1 MDKMDKIDI
10 QAIFDYLPHRY
21 PFILIDKVLDYE
33 PHMSITAVKNVSM
46 NEPFFMGHF
55 PGRPVMPGV
64 LIVEAMAQAGGMM
77 LMGAFEN
84 PGDKVVY
91 FMSIDKVKFRHPVVP
106 GDQIRFELEML
117 HFRGRNCRMHGIGY
131 VDGKPVAEAE
141 MMARVMDK

>member
-1 MDKMDKIDI
+1 
-10 QAIFDYLPHRY
+10 
-21 PFILIDKVLDYE
+21 
-33 PHMSITAVKNVSM
+33 
-46 NEPFFMGHF
+46 
-55 PGRPVMPGV
+55 MPGV

-91 FMSIDKVKFRHPVVP
+91 FMSIDKVKFRRPVVP

-117 HFRGRNCRMHGIGY
+117 HFRGRNCRMSGVGY